1 MMVCATGWPTPT
13 VKWFKDGEE
22 LISDGPTGRRVIF
35 TDDLGI
41 HHLVILNLSPED
53 EGEYSLVAT
62 NKLGEARTEGALSV
76 IRPRQVEMYGP
87 EDKGGMPFP
96 PGFVRQLK
104 NKHVFSRM
112 PTIFDCL
119 VVGHPAPEV
128 EWLHN
133 GKRITPGGR
142 IKIQASAFWV
152 LKRLLLQ

>member
-1 MMVCATGWPTPT
+1 MIVCVTGWPTPT

-22 LISDGPTGRRVIF
+22 ITSDGPTGRRVIF
-35 TDDLGI
+35 TDDRGI
-41 HHLVILNLSPED
+41 HHLVLLNLKVED

-76 IRPRQVEMYGP
+76 IRPREIDGLGP
-87 EDKGGMPFP
+87 DDRGGMPFP

-104 NKHVFSRM
+104 NKHVFTRM

-128 EWLHN
+128 
-133 GKRITPGGR
+133 RVI
-142 IKIQASAFWV
+142 
-152 LKRLLLQ
+152 